1 MYLAEHNQELET
13 GGWVGNSPNVI
24 HQHYKGLYKEADAHE
39 FWTITP
45 GTVKSEIVKFAVERA
60 A

>member
-13 GGWVGNSPNVI
+13 GGWAGNSPNVI
-24 HQHYKGLYKEADAHE
+24 HQHYKGLVKEADAHE

-45 GTVKSEIVKFAVERA
+45 EKVKSVIVNIPTQA
-60 A
+60 AA